1 MQPRSST
8 GTGKSREEIIGELA
22 RNLQLKTPKIFDIE
36 MVGKK
41 FPTSYNESM
50 NTVIFQE
57 CIRYNWLLADMAS
70 SLQDV

>member
-57 CIRYNWLLADMAS
+57 CIRYN
-70 SLQDV
+70 

>member
-8 GTGKSREEIIGELA
+8 GAGKSWEEIIGELA
-22 RNLQLKTPKIFDIE
+22 RNLELWTPKVFDTE

-50 NTVIFQE
+50 NTVIF
-57 CIRYNWLLADMAS
+57 
-70 SLQDV
+70 